1 MNLSS
6 LLPKLNTYGG
16 EMHQRYDSSPSFPPN
31 NMLHYGPPPTFQQMF
46 SQCLQGQDA
55 CSNMNLSSLLKS
67 LGLGGSYYCSETG
80 RTSAGGIDDLDNI
93 NIV

>member
-6 LLPKLNTYGG
+6 LLPELNTYSG
-16 EMHQRYDSSPSFPPN
+16 EMQQRYNSSPSFPPN
-31 NMLHYGPPPTFQQMF
+31 NLLHYGPPPASQQMF
-46 SQCLQGQDA
+46 SQRLQGQDA
-55 CSNMNLSSLLKS
+55 CANVNLSSLLKS